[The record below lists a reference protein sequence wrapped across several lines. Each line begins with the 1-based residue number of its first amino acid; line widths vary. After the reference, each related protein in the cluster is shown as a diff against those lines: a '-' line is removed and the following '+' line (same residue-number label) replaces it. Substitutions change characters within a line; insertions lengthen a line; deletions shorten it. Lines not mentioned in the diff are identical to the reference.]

1 MVLAD
6 QLLARVPA
14 DLAEHVVGPCNP
26 ASDVGRRKYH
36 GLIERILVQC
46 QLLRC
51 VDDLFLAFDPDGLAH
66 KKRQERQHD
75 RHQHSGFQSTL
86 GGDAS
91 DLNLLENGVR
101 TKFGNVDSYAQRP
114 N

>member
-6 QLLARVPA
+6 QILTGVPA
-14 DLAEHVVGPCNP
+14 DLAEHVVGPGNP

-36 GLIERILVQC
+36 GLIERILMQR

-51 VDDLFLAFDPDGLAH
+51 VDDLFLAFDPYGLAH
-66 KKRQERQHD
+66 KKRQQRQHD
-75 RHQHSGFQSTL
+75 RYQHSSFQSTF

-91 DLNLLENGVR
+91 DLDVLENGVR
-101 TKFGNVDSYAQRP
+101 A
-114 N
+114 